1 MQDNF
6 LAIHFLFR
14 IKAREAP
21 WKSEKPRTERLGSVR
36 GNLMRKKGESNLHG
50 KVRQYALRRCKIV
63 AVCARVSGC
72 FGIK

>member
-1 MQDNF
+1 MQENF
-6 LAIHFLFR
+6 LAIHFLSR

-21 WKSEKPRTERLGSVR
+21 WKSEKPRTERVSSVR
-36 GNLMRKKGESNLHG
+36 GDLLREKEGCDLHG
-50 KVRQYALRRCKIV
+50 KERQYALRRCKTA